1 MQLELKD
8 RMDLASYLLKPVQRM
23 GKYAL
28 ILKQVSEKSEGDQ
41 LEMDR
46 FFCIMHI
53 IIFRLIN
60 CNMVCGGNI
69 DLIL

>member
-1 MQLELKD
+1 
-8 RMDLASYLLKPVQRM
+8 M